1 MVQNYE
7 QSDERRKKIKYET
20 REEQKENQ
28 SQTLAQEKETL
39 AREIRGINGADPA
52 QDFPTGKIHLA
63 GPAGGH
69 FLQCLYDKTVQ
80 FLQQWPN
87 PTRDENKT
95 FTGSYGMHVAYGG

>member
-39 AREIRGINGADPA
+39 A
-52 QDFPTGKIHLA
+52 
-63 GPAGGH
+63 
-69 FLQCLYDKTVQ
+69 
-80 FLQQWPN
+80 
-87 PTRDENKT
+87 
-95 FTGSYGMHVAYGG
+95 